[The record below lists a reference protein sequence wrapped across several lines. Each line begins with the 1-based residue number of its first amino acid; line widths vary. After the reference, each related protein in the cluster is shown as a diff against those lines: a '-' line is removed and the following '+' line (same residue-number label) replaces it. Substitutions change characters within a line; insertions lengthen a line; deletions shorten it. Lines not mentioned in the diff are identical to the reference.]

1 MKINQAVILAGG
13 MGSRLKEITNKIAK
27 PLIKINHR
35 PFISYLVNDLEK
47 ANISNIV
54 ILAGYKGKDVK
65 KIFSKKKN
73 VKVIIEKEPLGTGGS
88 IVTAK
93 KHLNEYF
100 LLLNGDSYIN
110 LDLKTK
116 IFNFKKKNSKIFITK
131 NKNYK
136 SNKLLS
142 NLNLD
147 KNDKVITSKY
157 GSHMYSGISILK
169 KKDLQN
175 FSKNVFISLEKQIFN
190 NLIKK
195 KKLDGEINNES
206 FIDIGTKSNL
216 ILAKDNYD

>member
-116 IFNFKKKNSKIFITK
+116 IFNFKKKIVKFSLQKIKIT
-131 NKNYK
+131 
-136 SNKLLS
+136 
-142 NLNLD
+142 
-147 KNDKVITSKY
+147 
-157 GSHMYSGISILK
+157 
-169 KKDLQN
+169 
-175 FSKNVFISLEKQIFN
+175 
-190 NLIKK
+190 NLI
-195 KKLDGEINNES
+195 S
-206 FIDIGTKSNL
+206 
-216 ILAKDNYD
+216 Y